1 VSALLTWVAHGSVL
15 VALASLAM
23 CGRRGPNAATRYLCW
38 WAVMAALLALPV
50 AHALASPFGAPAVP
64 AEALGALDSA
74 PSAAM
79 PLALIL
85 PHQFAVAA
93 PWLAASVGVLMLW
106 RLFALAQAAS
116 RLRRVRASC
125 LPLPDGLE
133 AQLPLWCAARD
144 GRRQVRLL
152 ATIDLQT
159 PSVLG
164 VPPGERG
171 LPIIALPLW
180 TIESLDAESLDLIVL
195 HELAHIERGDDR
207 DLLIQAAITA
217 VFCWHPAVWWVGR
230 WLDEERERACDDEV
244 VRRTHRAAQYARCLV
259 GVAAHVGPGPTL
271 LAAPGV
277 GRAGRR
283 LARRVERLLIAEG
296 SPSGPR
302 ARTLRLTWVSTVLTG
317 LASAVVVSAAG
328 APRVHVPEPNWDSM
342 RTSSM
347 ASLVPAVV
355 FRPSPAAVRG
365 SESPLADLF
374 GSSVVRLTRRPG
386 QAALEA
392 APVAQGDVAD
402 ERDRGL
408 PPESV
413 PPAEPEPQV
422 VASAA
427 TDRSAPVPSIAGDL
441 HSVGS
446 ILDLPVP
453 TMPAPSL
460 PAAPAAGPWKRTA
473 NAGESIGKGT
483 AGAGKSIG
491 KGAAQAGESIG
502 KASAQAGVKTAGFF
516 SRMGR
521 AVASSF

>member
-23 CGRRGPNAATRYLCW
+23 CGRRGPNAATRSLCW

-164 VPPGERG
+164 MPPGERG

-283 LARRVERLLIAEG
+283 LARRVERLLSTEG
-296 SPSGPR
+296 SRSGPR

-328 APRVHVPEPNWDSM
+328 APRVHLPEPNWGSM

-347 ASLVPAVV
+347 TSLASAVAPRLSAASV
-355 FRPSPAAVRG
+355 RGDEFPAA
-365 SESPLADLF
+365 
-374 GSSVVRLTRRPG
+374 
-386 QAALEA
+386 
-392 APVAQGDVAD
+392 
-402 ERDRGL
+402 
-408 PPESV
+408 
-413 PPAEPEPQV
+413 EPR
-422 VASAA
+422 
-427 TDRSAPVPSIAGDL
+427 T
-441 HSVGS
+441 
-446 ILDLPVP
+446 
-453 TMPAPSL
+453 
-460 PAAPAAGPWKRTA
+460 AAPAASSRRTPQGAPAAPPRTEVRFADTDVAPEPAPMAQALVPAASSPAPTDRPDGPSIPDGVFPVASVVDLALSAPALPAPQLPVAPSPSPWKRTGD
-473 NAGESIGKGT
+473 AGH
-483 AGAGKSIG
+483 SIG